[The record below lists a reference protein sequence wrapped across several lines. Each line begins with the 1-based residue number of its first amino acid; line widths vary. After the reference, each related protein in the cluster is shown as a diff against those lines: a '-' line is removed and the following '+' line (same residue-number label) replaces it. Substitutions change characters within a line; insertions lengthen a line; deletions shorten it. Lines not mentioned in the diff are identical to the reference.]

1 MRKDRNG
8 IAITRYTTK
17 YLTVY
22 RFSSNKSQAL
32 NTIPVYRPASIQGP
46 PCIFAPHIFC
56 PTDCNLNFPALF
68 GLAAVITIPCGC
80 VNWKSRQNLGYF
92 KDDDEFR
99 VRSKNHYA
107 SPSRPWSKMREA
119 MLNNCLLLLFFVKK
133 LWFMVILNIYTNEF
147 FCYYLLKPSVLYVL
161 VLPRKLMP
169 WSKNEEGYVE

>member
-1 MRKDRNG
+1 MLK
-8 IAITRYTTK
+8 
-17 YLTVY
+17 VY
-22 RFSSNKSQAL
+22 SKIN
-32 NTIPVYRPASIQGP
+32 IQGP

-56 PTDCNLNFPALF
+56 PTNCNLNFPALF

-92 KDDDEFR
+92 KIVDEFKFK
-99 VRSKNHYA
+99 SKNHYT
-107 SPSRPWSKMREA
+107 SPSPPWSQMREA
-119 MLNNCLLLLFFVKK
+119 MLNNCLSLLFFVKK